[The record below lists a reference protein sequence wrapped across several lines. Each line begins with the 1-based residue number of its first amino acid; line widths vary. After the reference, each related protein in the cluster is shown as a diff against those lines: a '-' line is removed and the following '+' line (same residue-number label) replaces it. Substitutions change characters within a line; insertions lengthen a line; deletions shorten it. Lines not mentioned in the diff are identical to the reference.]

1 MFKPKSKN
9 IYSIFQNQRTYEELN
24 KWLTEACPV
33 INDEKNN
40 KSEQK
45 EKINITE
52 ILENQN
58 LTTENEYIKNEFIDI
73 NKRIENI
80 KYKLNLNH
88 KGGINKNKNNQKINF
103 EFELTPIKLLLIFI
117 GTLLLFTIYSTIRN
131 LFSINKEHI
140 K

>member
-58 LTTENEYIKNEFIDI
+58 LTTENEYIKNEQPTATSL
-73 NKRIENI
+73 RPP
-80 KYKLNLNH
+80 
-88 KGGINKNKNNQKINF
+88 
-103 EFELTPIKLLLIFI
+103 TP
-117 GTLLLFTIYSTIRN
+117 TPTIAAWAPRW
-131 LFSINKEHI
+131 
-140 K
+140 